1 MTNNYYLANREKR
14 IEYQREYRRRSKN
27 LDTKNMKIV
36 RKKYKKKP
44 IPKTEIL
51 KTQTTIFFD

>member
-1 MTNNYYLANREKR
+1 MTNSYYLAHREQR
-14 IEYQREYRRRSKN
+14 IEYQREYRRRSKTS
-27 LDTKNMKIV
+27 DVRNMKIV